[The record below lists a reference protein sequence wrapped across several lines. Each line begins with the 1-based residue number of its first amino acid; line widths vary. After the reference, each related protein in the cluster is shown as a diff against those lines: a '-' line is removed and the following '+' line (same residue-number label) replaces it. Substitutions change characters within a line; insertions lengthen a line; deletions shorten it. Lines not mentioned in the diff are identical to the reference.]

1 MILARTIQ
9 NSLVARHRRA
19 SRKSTPSLRATTK
32 LSNDNLK
39 EILSKNNCFSHS
51 GSVIVSTLQFS
62 DLFIFRSAAGG
73 WGVGSPQP
81 NLPTPL
87 EQNLTVN
94 ESN

>member
-1 MILARTIQ
+1 MLARTIQ
-9 NSLVARHRRA
+9 NSLVARHRSA
-19 SRKSTPSLRATTK
+19 SRKSIPSLRATTK

-81 NLPTPL
+81 KIPYQLPLSRT
-87 EQNLTVN
+87 
-94 ESN
+94 